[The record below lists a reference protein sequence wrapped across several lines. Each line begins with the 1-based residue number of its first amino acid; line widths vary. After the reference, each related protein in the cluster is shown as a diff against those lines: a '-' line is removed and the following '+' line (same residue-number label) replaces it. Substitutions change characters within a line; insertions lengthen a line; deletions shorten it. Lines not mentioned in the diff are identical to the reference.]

1 MVQVAVA
8 QKLRLGERVKEWE
21 RVVKLSRKPRKSEYL
36 SVAKVTGAGMI
47 LVGTVAFI
55 LRLLIHVASSL
66 LK

>member
-21 RVVKLSRKPRKSEYL
+21 RVIKLSRKPRKSEYL

-47 LVGTVAFI
+47 LIGTLAFI
-55 LRLLIHVASSL
+55 LRLIIHVASSL
-66 LK
+66 VK